1 MIDVRLA
8 HSRGTTRTDWLDSQH
23 SFSFGGYRDPA
34 WTGFRRLRV
43 INDDLI
49 APRAGFGMHPHQ
61 DMEILTF
68 MERGSLEHRD
78 SMGNGSVIR
87 PGDVQRMTAGTGVR
101 HSEVNPSD
109 EETRLLQVWIEP
121 DTLGLEPSYEQRSY
135 GASGSSVKLVAS
147 RDGRDGSVRVHQDV
161 DVHRATL
168 AAGESHAF
176 ELAPG
181 RHAWLQVVSGTFELN
196 GHRLDDGDGAAVSDE
211 PKLEITALT
220 DSCFLLFDLP

>member
-87 PGDVQRMTAGTGVR
+87 PGDVQRMISSTAFAM
-101 HSEVNPSD
+101 S
-109 EETRLLQVWIEP
+109 
-121 DTLGLEPSYEQRSY
+121 
-135 GASGSSVKLVAS
+135 SGFA
-147 RDGRDGSVRVHQDV
+147 
-161 DVHRATL
+161 
-168 AAGESHAF
+168 
-176 ELAPG
+176 
-181 RHAWLQVVSGTFELN
+181 
-196 GHRLDDGDGAAVSDE
+196 
-211 PKLEITALT
+211 
-220 DSCFLLFDLP
+220 